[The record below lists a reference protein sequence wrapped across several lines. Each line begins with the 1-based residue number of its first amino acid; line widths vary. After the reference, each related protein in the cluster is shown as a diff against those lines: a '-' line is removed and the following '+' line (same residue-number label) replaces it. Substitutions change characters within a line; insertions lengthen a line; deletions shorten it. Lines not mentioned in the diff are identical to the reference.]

1 MPEPR
6 RSPSAA
12 PPRPGVQVL
21 IVDDEESLRL
31 ALAQAFKLEGY
42 RVTPAGTAQEAIEA
56 MRAAPFGVVI
66 SDLMLPDMDGITLTE
81 RARLMQPGALVV
93 LMTGQGTIDS
103 AVKALKGGAYDYI
116 LKPFKLD
123 ELFYI
128 VARGLEQQR
137 LRQENIQLNEINR
150 RLYELDQIRSDLLS
164 AITHEFRTPLTI
176 INGWAD
182 LLLGQHLGGL
192 TPDQY
197 ESVAAVKQGAQRLGR
212 LIGNLLAY
220 VEFERGEIN
229 LQDQEVALAEVLQGV
244 VQPFEPEIKERGL
257 SVHFDL
263 DPALPTLWLDPEKVG
278 LLFANLVENGI
289 KFNERHG
296 ELRLAARMVAGDL
309 EVAISNTGTPIPSDG
324 IAKLMQPFIQGDM
337 SMTRSAG
344 GLGLGLAV
352 ARVIVDAY
360 RGQIAIESGAGGG
373 TTVRVRLPARESHAA
388 PARGA

>member
-1 MPEPR
+1 MSQSR
-6 RSPSAA
+6 RAPGVA
-12 PPRPGVQVL
+12 PPRSGVQVL
-21 IVDDEESLRL
+21 IVDDEENLRL

-42 RVTPAGTAQEAIEA
+42 RVTPAATAQEAIEA
-56 MRAAPFGVVI
+56 MRAAPCEVVI
-66 SDLMLPDMDGITLTE
+66 TDLMLPDMDGIALTE

-116 LKPFKLD
+116 LKPFRLE
-123 ELFYI
+123 ELFVI

-137 LRQENIQLNEINR
+137 LRQENIQLSEINR

-176 INGWAD
+176 INGWVD

-192 TPDQY
+192 TPDQQ
-197 ESVAAVKQGAQRLGR
+197 ESVVAVKQGAQRLGR

-229 LQDQEVALAEVLQGV
+229 LQAQEVHLPELLRSV
-244 VQPFEPEIKERGL
+244 VHPFEPEIKERGL
-257 SVHFDL
+257 TVHFDL
-263 DPALPTLWLDPEKVG
+263 EAEIPTLWLDPEKVG
-278 LLFANLVENGI
+278 LLFANLIENGI

-296 ELRLAARMVAGDL
+296 QLRVAAGMISGDL
-309 EVAISNTGTPIPSDG
+309 EVGISNTGTPIPADG

-360 RGQIAIESGAGGG
+360 RGQIAIESGMGGG
-373 TTVRVRLPARESHAA
+373 TTVRVRLPLRASRPA
-388 PARGA
+388 PVGGA

>member
-1 MPEPR
+1 
-6 RSPSAA
+6 
-12 PPRPGVQVL
+12 
-21 IVDDEESLRL
+21 VDDEESLRV

-42 RVTPAGTAQEAIEA
+42 RVATAATAQEAIEA
-56 MRAAPFGVVI
+56 MRGAPCEVVI
-66 SDLMLPDMDGITLTE
+66 TDLMLPDMDGIALTE

-116 LKPFKLD
+116 LKPFRLE
-123 ELFYI
+123 ELFVI

-137 LRQENIQLNEINR
+137 LRQENIQLSEINR

-176 INGWAD
+176 IHGWVD

-192 TPDQY
+192 TPDQQ
-197 ESVAAVKQGAQRLGR
+197 ESVVAVKQGAQRLGR

-229 LQDQEVALAEVLQGV
+229 LQTQEVHLPELLRSV

-257 SVHFDL
+257 TVHFDL
-263 DPALPTLWLDPEKVG
+263 EAEIPDLWLDPEKVG
-278 LLFANLVENGI
+278 LLFSNLVENGI
-289 KFNERHG
+289 KFNERDG
-296 ELRLAARMVAGDL
+296 QLRLAARMVADDV
-309 EVAISNTGTPIPSDG
+309 EVGISNTGTPIPADG

-360 RGQIAIESGAGGG
+360 RGQIAIESGMGGG
-373 TTVRVRLPARESHAA
+373 TTVRVRLPLRASRPA
-388 PARGA
+388 PVGGA

>member
-1 MPEPR
+1 MSKPR
-6 RSPSAA
+6 KSPGASPS
-12 PPRPGVQVL
+12 RSGVQVL
-21 IVDDEESLRL
+21 IVDDEENLRA

-42 RVTPAGTAQEAIEA
+42 RVTPTATAQEAIEA
-56 MRAAPFGVVI
+56 MRAAPFEVVI
-66 SDLMLPDMDGITLTE
+66 TDLMLPDMDGIALME

-123 ELFYI
+123 ELFVI
-128 VARGLEQQR
+128 VARGLEQRR
-137 LRQENIQLNEINR
+137 LRQENIQLSEINR

-176 INGWAD
+176 IHGWVD

-192 TPDQY
+192 TPDQH

-229 LQDQEVALAEVLQGV
+229 LQDQEVRLPELLQAV

-257 SVHFDL
+257 AVSFDV
-263 DPALPTLWLDPEKVG
+263 DAEMPALWLDPEKVG
-278 LLFANLVENGI
+278 LLFANLIENGI

-296 ELRLAARMVAGDL
+296 QLRVAARTVSGAL
-309 EVAISNTGTPIPSDG
+309 EVAITNTGTPIPADG
-324 IAKLMQPFIQGDM
+324 IAKLMQPFMQGDM
-337 SMTRSAG
+337 SITRSAG

-352 ARVIVDAY
+352 ARAIVDAY
-360 RGQIAIESGAGGG
+360 RGQIAFESGRRSG
-373 TTVRVRLPARESHAA
+373 TTVQVHLPLRGARQA
-388 PARGA
+388 PAAGA